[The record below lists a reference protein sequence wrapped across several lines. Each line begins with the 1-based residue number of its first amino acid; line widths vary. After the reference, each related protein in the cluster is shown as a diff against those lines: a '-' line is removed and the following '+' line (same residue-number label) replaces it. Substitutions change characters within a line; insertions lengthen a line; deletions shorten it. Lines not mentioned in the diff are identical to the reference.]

1 MLTKLLE
8 GVDKALVRN
17 LVILHT
23 LVIAVSNYLVT
34 IRFDLF
40 PGAELP
46 LFGSFPLAAAAFTFP
61 IVVIATDLTVR
72 MVGKQAGRA
81 VVAMA
86 IIPAIVVSV
95 LVLLALGD
103 EHAYRVGIASG
114 VAYAVG
120 TMLDVY
126 VFQHIRERMS
136 AWWIAPAVSTIA
148 ANIIDTYAFF
158 YTAFYPAPWVAEVA
172 LNNTLTKIVIGLIV
186 FLPAYGILLKWMQG
200 KVVVEAPKP
209 VAKKTTKAKAKA
221 SAKTGGKKAGELSM
235 TPTAIKQ
242 REARAKA
249 KAKKV

>member
-8 GVDKALVRN
+8 GVDKTLVRN

-61 IVVIATDLTVR
+61 IVVVATDLTVR
-72 MVGKQAGRA
+72 LVGKQAGRA

-86 IIPAIVVSV
+86 IIPAIVASV

-103 EHAYRVGIASG
+103 EHAYRVGLASG
-114 VAYAVG
+114 TAYAVG

-158 YTAFYPAPWVAEVA
+158 YTAFYPAPWVGPVA
-172 LNNTLTKIVIGLIV
+172 FNNTLTKIVVGLIV
-186 FLPAYGILLKWMQG
+186 FLPAYGLLLSYLKNKFG
-200 KVVVEAPKP
+200 VDALVLKDEVKPKAKKKAP
-209 VAKKTTKAKAKA
+209 AKKTAK
-221 SAKTGGKKAGELSM
+221 KKA
-235 TPTAIKQ
+235 
-242 REARAKA
+242 
-249 KAKKV
+249 

>member
-8 GVDKALVRN
+8 GVDKTLVRN

-86 IIPAIVVSV
+86 IIPAIVASV

-103 EHAYRVGIASG
+103 EHAYRVGLASG

-126 VFQHIRERMS
+126 VFQYIRERMN

-158 YTAFYPAPWVAEVA
+158 YTAFYPAPWVGPVA
-172 LNNTLTKIVIGLIV
+172 FNNTLTKIVIGLIV
-186 FLPAYGILLKWMQG
+186 FLPAYGILLRYLNNKMQ
-200 KVVVEAPKP
+200 VAVAP
-209 VAKKTTKAKAKA
+209 VKAKAKA
-221 SAKTGGKKAGELSM
+221 
-235 TPTAIKQ
+235 
-242 REARAKA
+242 KA
-249 KAKKV
+249 KAPAKKKVVKK

>member
-1 MLTKLLE
+1 MFTKLLE
-8 GVDKALVRN
+8 GVDKTLVRN

-61 IVVIATDLTVR
+61 IVVVATDLTVR
-72 MVGKQAGRA
+72 LVGKEAGRA
-81 VVAMA
+81 VVAMS
-86 IIPAIVVSV
+86 IIPAIIASV

-103 EHAYRVGIASG
+103 EHAYRVGLASG
-114 VAYAVG
+114 TAYAIG

-158 YTAFYPAPWVAEVA
+158 YTAFYPAPWVGPVA
-172 LNNTLTKIVIGLIV
+172 FNNTLTKIVVGLIV
-186 FLPAYGILLKWMQG
+186 FLPAYGLLLKYLKDKFG
-200 KVVVEAPKP
+200 VDAVKG
-209 VAKKTTKAKAKA
+209 TK
-221 SAKTGGKKAGELSM
+221 
-235 TPTAIKQ
+235 
-242 REARAKA
+242 
-249 KAKKV
+249 

>member
-1 MLTKLLE
+1 MFNKLLE
-8 GVDKALVRN
+8 GVDRTLVRN

-61 IVVIATDLTVR
+61 IVVVATDLTVR
-72 MVGKQAGRA
+72 LVGKQAGRA

-86 IIPAIVVSV
+86 IIPAIVASV

-103 EHAYRVGIASG
+103 EHAYRVGLASG
-114 VAYAVG
+114 TAYAVG

-158 YTAFYPAPWVAEVA
+158 YTAFYPAPWVGPVA
-172 LNNTLTKIVIGLIV
+172 FNNTLTKIVVGLIV
-186 FLPAYGILLKWMQG
+186 FLPAYGLLLKYLKDKFG
-200 KVVVEAPKP
+200 VDALVLKDEVKPKKKAP
-209 VAKKTTKAKAKA
+209 AKKKAKI
-221 SAKTGGKKAGELSM
+221 KK
-235 TPTAIKQ
+235 
-242 REARAKA
+242 
-249 KAKKV
+249 

>member
-1 MLTKLLE
+1 MFNKLLN
-8 GVDKALVRN
+8 GVDKTLVRN

-72 MVGKQAGRA
+72 MLGKQAGRA

-95 LVLLALGD
+95 IVLLLLGD
-103 EHAYRVGIASG
+103 EHAYRVGLASG
-114 VAYAVG
+114 VAYAIG

-126 VFQHIRERMS
+126 VFQYIRERMN
-136 AWWIAPAVSTIA
+136 AWWIAPAVSTVA

-158 YTAFYPAPWVAEVA
+158 YTAFYPAPWVADVA
-172 LNNTLTKIVIGLIV
+172 FNNTLTKIVIGLIV
-186 FLPAYGILLKWMQG
+186 FLPAYGLLLRYLSSRINVSSSVQASFKNAG
-200 KVVVEAPKP
+200 SDL
-209 VAKKTTKAKAKA
+209 KKYKLK
-221 SAKTGGKKAGELSM
+221 
-235 TPTAIKQ
+235 
-242 REARAKA
+242 
-249 KAKKV
+249 

>member
-1 MLTKLLE
+1 MLKSLLE
-8 GVDKALVRN
+8 GVDKALVTK

-61 IVVIATDLTVR
+61 IVVVATDLTVR
-72 MVGKQAGRA
+72 MVGKEAGRA

-86 IIPAIVVSV
+86 IIPAIVASV

-103 EHAYRVGIASG
+103 EHAYRVGLASG
-114 VAYAVG
+114 TAYAIG

-158 YTAFYPAPWVAEVA
+158 YTAFYPAPWVGPVA
-172 LNNTLTKIVIGLIV
+172 FNNTLTKIVVGLIV
-186 FLPAYGILLKWMQG
+186 FLPAYGLLLSYLKNKFG
-200 KVVVEAPKP
+200 VDALVLKDEVKPKAKKKAP
-209 VAKKTTKAKAKA
+209 AKKTAK
-221 SAKTGGKKAGELSM
+221 KKA
-235 TPTAIKQ
+235 
-242 REARAKA
+242 
-249 KAKKV
+249 

>member
-8 GVDKALVRN
+8 GVDKTLVRN

-72 MVGKQAGRA
+72 MLGKQAGRA

-95 LVLLALGD
+95 IVLLLIGD
-103 EHAYRVGIASG
+103 EHAYRVGLASG
-114 VAYAVG
+114 VAYAIG

-126 VFQHIRERMS
+126 VFQYIRERMN
-136 AWWIAPAVSTIA
+136 AWWIAPAVSTVA

-158 YTAFYPAPWVAEVA
+158 YTAFYPAPWVADVA
-172 LNNTLTKIVIGLIV
+172 FNNTLTKIVIGLIV
-186 FLPAYGILLKWMQG
+186 FLPAYGLLLRYLSSRFNVSSSVQASFKNAG
-200 KVVVEAPKP
+200 SDL
-209 VAKKTTKAKAKA
+209 KKYKLK
-221 SAKTGGKKAGELSM
+221 
-235 TPTAIKQ
+235 
-242 REARAKA
+242 
-249 KAKKV
+249 

>member
-1 MLTKLLE
+1 MFNKLLN
-8 GVDKALVRN
+8 GVDKTLVRN

-72 MVGKQAGRA
+72 MLGKQAGRA

-95 LVLLALGD
+95 IVLLALGD
-103 EHAYRVGIASG
+103 EHAYRVGLASG
-114 VAYAVG
+114 VAYAIG

-126 VFQHIRERMS
+126 VFQYIRERMN
-136 AWWIAPAVSTIA
+136 AWWIAPAVSTVA

-158 YTAFYPAPWVAEVA
+158 YTAFYPAPWVADVA
-172 LNNTLTKIVIGLIV
+172 FNNTLTKIVIGLIV
-186 FLPAYGILLKWMQG
+186 FLPAYGLLLRYLSSRINVSSSVQASFKDAG
-200 KVVVEAPKP
+200 SDL
-209 VAKKTTKAKAKA
+209 KKYKLK
-221 SAKTGGKKAGELSM
+221 
-235 TPTAIKQ
+235 
-242 REARAKA
+242 
-249 KAKKV
+249 

>member
-8 GVDKALVRN
+8 GVDKTLVRN

-61 IVVIATDLTVR
+61 IVVVATDLTVR
-72 MVGKQAGRA
+72 LVGKQAGRA

-86 IIPAIVVSV
+86 IIPAIVASV

-103 EHAYRVGIASG
+103 EHAYRVGLASG
-114 VAYAVG
+114 TAYAVG

-158 YTAFYPAPWVAEVA
+158 YTAFYPAPWVGPVA
-172 LNNTLTKIVIGLIV
+172 FNNTLTKIVVGLIV
-186 FLPAYGILLKWMQG
+186 FLPAYGLLLSYLKNKFG
-200 KVVVEAPKP
+200 VDALVLKDEVK
-209 VAKKTTKAKAKA
+209 TKAKKGT
-221 SAKTGGKKAGELSM
+221 K
-235 TPTAIKQ
+235 
-242 REARAKA
+242 
-249 KAKKV
+249 

>member
-1 MLTKLLE
+1 MFTRLLE
-8 GVDKALVRN
+8 GVDKTLVRN

-86 IIPAIVVSV
+86 IIPAIVASV

-103 EHAYRVGIASG
+103 EHAYRVGLASG

-126 VFQHIRERMS
+126 VFQYIRERMN

-158 YTAFYPAPWVAEVA
+158 YTAFYPAPWVADVA
-172 LNNTLTKIVIGLIV
+172 FNNTLTKIVVGLIV
-186 FLPAYGILLKWMQG
+186 FLPAYGVLLKWMQS
-200 KVVVEAPKP
+200 KVVVEAPAKVKAP
-209 VAKKTTKAKAKA
+209 AKKAATKKKVATK
-221 SAKTGGKKAGELSM
+221 KKA
-235 TPTAIKQ
+235 
-242 REARAKA
+242 
-249 KAKKV
+249 